1 MFRLNNIERKSS
13 FDTVGRNAER
23 VIDSWNNKHLF
34 SKDKVPV
41 SMRLYKKTRN
51 TTWGTPTIFLLQKH
65 DELHP
70 VITEDPNIYK

>member
-51 TTWGTPTIFLLQKH
+51 TT
-65 DELHP
+65 
-70 VITEDPNIYK
+70 